1 MVRLVFATNN
11 SGKLH
16 EVRVLAK
23 QYDVEILLPA
33 DLGIKI
39 VVEEN
44 GKNYK
49 ENALL
54 KMQAVLDSITDK
66 VLWVAGD
73 DSGVAIDAL
82 GGEPGIHTRR
92 WAGYEMTDQEI
103 IDYTINSLTDVP
115 GPKRTA
121 HFDSTV
127 AVGRLGSKPKLFRG
141 RVDGYILKKPNNKIP
156 LQDGL
161 PFKSLFYTK
170 QRRYLG
176 HNLNVANHRQKA
188 FIQIFEFIGAPKKTI
203 S

>member
-1 MVRLVFATNN
+1 MTRIVFATNN
-11 SGKLH
+11 PGKLH

-23 QYDVEILLPA
+23 GFDVEVLSPA
-33 DLGIKI
+33 DLGIEFH
-39 VVEEN
+39 VVEN
-44 GKNYK
+44 GNSYK

-54 KMQAVLDSITDK
+54 KMQAVLDAITDK
-66 VLWVAGD
+66 ELWVAGD

-82 GGEPGIHTRR
+82 SGKPGIHTRR

-103 IDYTINSLTDVP
+103 IDYTITSMADVP
-115 GPKRTA
+115 GLERTA

-127 AVGRLGSKPKLFRG
+127 AVGRRGSKPQLFTG
-141 RVDGYILKKPNNKIP
+141 RVDGYILKKPNLKIP

-161 PFKSLFYTK
+161 PFKSLFYTT

-176 HNLNVANHRQKA
+176 HDLNAANHRQKA
-188 FIQIFEFIGAPKKTI
+188 FIQIFESIGAEKKPT